1 MLIMK
6 KLILLLLISIYGI
19 FYGQTV
25 PNNSFEEWYQH
36 SAGHLDPVGWNTANA
51 TTNVFPIN
59 KVTTER
65 TEDAYSGNYA
75 AKLSS
80 KTVLTF
86 VAPGF
91 ITLGEFNI
99 NLFTQQT
106 SITGGI
112 NFNLKPEKLK
122 LYYKYTPAQGD
133 FFRIG
138 LWMLRND
145 GTQIPDTVATALY
158 EGYEPKNE
166 FTPLEIEL
174 IYRNDFTPEIL
185 NITAV
190 SSNPDAPVAGSVLIV
205 DKIEL
210 DYPTFSGS
218 NIIDKTISIIFPNP
232 STDII
237 YLNDLLDFNLVNI
250 IEILDI
256 QGKEIFKFENNFENG
271 IDISSLQKGNYVI
284 KVYTSNIIHSQK
296 FIKL

>member
-1 MLIMK
+1 MK
-6 KLILLLLISIYGI
+6 KFLLLHLICIYGI
-19 FYGQTV
+19 FYGQTI

-36 SAGHLDPVGWNTANA
+36 SAGHLDPVVWNTANP

-59 KVTTER
+59 KITTER
-65 TEDAYSGNYA
+65 TDDAYDGNYA
-75 AKLSS
+75 AKLTS

-112 NFNLKPEKLK
+112 SFNLKPEKLK

-145 GTQIPDTVATALY
+145 GTQIPDTVATALF
-158 EGYEPKNE
+158 EGSEPKNS

-174 IYRNDFTPEIL
+174 IYRNEFTPEIL
-185 NITAV
+185 NIIAV
-190 SSNPDAPVAGSVLIV
+190 SSNPNTPVAGSVLIV

-210 DYPTFSGS
+210 DYPIFSEL
-218 NIIDKTISIIFPNP
+218 NIYDKTKFLIFPNP
-232 STDII
+232 ASDVI
-237 YLNDLLDFNLVNI
+237 YLNDLLDFNSVNI
-250 IEILDI
+250 IKIFDI
-256 QGKEIFKFENNFENG
+256 QGKEIFKFDNHFENG
-271 IDISSLQKGNYVI
+271 IDISSLDKGNYII

>member
-1 MLIMK
+1 MKNLLFLPLIFVYGF
-6 KLILLLLISIYGI
+6 IS
-19 FYGQTV
+19 GQAI

-36 SAGHLDPVGWNTANA
+36 SAGHLDPVGWNTANP
-51 TTNVFPIN
+51 TTNVYPIN

-65 TEDAYSGNYA
+65 TDDAYDGNFA
-75 AKLSS
+75 VKLTS

-91 ITLGEFNI
+91 ITLGDFNI

-112 NFNLKPEKLK
+112 NFYLKPEKLK
-122 LYYKYTPAQGD
+122 LYYKYTPSQGD

-158 EGYEPKNE
+158 EGSEPKNS

-174 IYRNDFTPEIL
+174 VYRNDFTPEIL

-210 DYPTFSGS
+210 EYSTLSQS
-218 NIIDKTISIIFPNP
+218 TTYDKPRSLIFPSP
-232 STDII
+232 ASDII
-237 YLNDLLDFNLVNI
+237 YLNDLFDYDSIDLIKIF
-250 IEILDI
+250 DI
-256 QGKEIFKFENNFENG
+256 QGKKLFEFDNNIENG
-271 IDISSLQKGNYVI
+271 IDINSLQKGTYVI